1 MALIAHFPQRS
12 NSMFEPGHLHR
23 TNLPGMPEFA
33 VDIYYEVRND
43 AEQGMMMHFR
53 MVGNFAGNAFEDEF
67 ELHRDTAFNFASSI
81 TRLAAKHGFHPAFG
95 AVLRNHQEYDQM
107 FDDIR
112 EKLKA
117 IPGEPVNLDHLLK
130 DGF

>member
-1 MALIAHFPQRS
+1 
-12 NSMFEPGHLHR
+12 MFAPGHLHR
-23 TNLPGMPEFA
+23 SNLPGMPEFA
-33 VDIYYEVRND
+33 ADIYYEVRND
-43 AEQGMMMHFR
+43 PEQGIMMHFR
-53 MVGNFAGNAFEDEF
+53 MVGDIGGNSFNDEF

-95 AVLRNHQEYDQM
+95 AVLRNHKEYDLM
-107 FDDIR
+107 FEDIR